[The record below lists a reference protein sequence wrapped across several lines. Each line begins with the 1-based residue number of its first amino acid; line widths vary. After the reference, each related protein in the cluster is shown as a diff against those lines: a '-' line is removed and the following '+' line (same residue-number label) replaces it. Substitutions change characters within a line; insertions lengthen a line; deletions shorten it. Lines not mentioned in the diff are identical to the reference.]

1 MKLSEEEKNRLEEL
15 YQKFL
20 HDELVQKMKEV
31 PMHRGSNC
39 YLHSFKVAKKAVKH
53 ALHYK
58 NVDVEAVLIASI
70 LHDYYLYDWRKD
82 RSKLKHHGQRHP
94 YIAAEQ
100 AKRDFDINELTQTI
114 IKSHMWPINFKEFP
128 KTKEARILSYSDKD
142 VAVCEALTSKRY
154 KAKRETKYLEYISTL
169 FK

>member
-1 MKLSEEEKNRLEEL
+1 MKLNDEQKKRLEEI